1 MTTPWTV
8 AAARGLALGCALAGT
23 AYARDQAQDEHY
35 IRTTEASVCDAFQAG
50 DADVLRN
57 ALDDHFTLTDSKG
70 VVANREQT
78 VAAVARRDPTYL
90 IFHNHDQS
98 VRVYGD
104 AEPFTYEVELFSDRE
119 ALSWA
124 IGAQWDGYRLRTDE
138 SRPAYDVLFF
148 EMDQPA
154 RLRMVVELDDEADDE
169 DDAEAAE

>member
-8 AAARGLALGCALAGT
+8 AAARVLALGCALAGT
-23 AYARDQAQDEHY
+23 AYARDQAQDERY

-78 VAAVARRDPTYL
+78 VAAVARRDPAYL

-104 AEPFTYEVELFSDRE
+104 A
-119 ALSWA
+119 A
-124 IGAQWDGYRLRTDE
+124 IMTGVRTMQSHTAGATSAGDYAYTDTWVHVDGRWKLAASHE
-138 SRPAYDVLFF
+138 SL
-148 EMDQPA
+148 
-154 RLRMVVELDDEADDE
+154 LRMR
-169 DDAEAAE
+169 